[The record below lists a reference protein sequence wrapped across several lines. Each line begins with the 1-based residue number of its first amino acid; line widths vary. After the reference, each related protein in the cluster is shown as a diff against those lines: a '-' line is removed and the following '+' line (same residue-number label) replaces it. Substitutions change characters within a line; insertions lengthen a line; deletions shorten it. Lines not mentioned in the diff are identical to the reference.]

1 MARSTRS
8 ARSPASRIISARAA
22 SSGPNDALA
31 RPDGGIERSVSAH
44 DREHADGARPQPV
57 VLLASRRALR
67 LECCQI
73 GIDRAQVGLR
83 QYLAGVGRH
92 GVDRNA
98 NLMVEGFERQPRRGQ
113 RSEEHTS
120 ELQSLMRNSYAV

>member
-67 LECCQI
+67 
-73 GIDRAQVGLR
+73 
-83 QYLAGVGRH
+83 
-92 GVDRNA
+92 
-98 NLMVEGFERQPRRGQ
+98 
-113 RSEEHTS
+113 SEEHTS
-120 ELQSLMRNSYAV
+120 ELQSLMRNSYAVFCFQKNKKRTHHPHHT

>member
-1 MARSTRS
+1 MLLIELSYLFFIKQKTAYEV
-8 ARSPASRIISARAA
+8 RISDW
-22 SSGPNDALA
+22 SSDVCSS
-31 RPDGGIERSVSAH
+31 D
-44 DREHADGARPQPV
+44 
-57 VLLASRRALR
+57 LLRASRRALR

-113 RSEEHTS
+113 GGARRAALPHAA
-120 ELQSLMRNSYAV
+120 MAGRAAGA